1 MPLSVVYVTAS
12 TIRPV
17 GDYYFAKCKINSR
30 SNEIDQLCTDDKG
43 ISMNQFNPLRVLVA
57 EDEES
62 FLIVLTTVL
71 GSTKRFSVYPCEDGE
86 QAVEALKTARFDL
99 VILDYKLPGISGLN
113 VLQWMHEQKM
123 DIPVIMLTGAGSE
136 NIAVEVMKL
145 GAYDYIRKDSF
156 DRHHFPVIV
165 NGVYERYLFRKD
177 KEQRE
182 ARARKLERD
191 IAAFELLSNSL
202 SSFAEDVNATLTTV
216 VQLTDEGEQTL
227 NPLLPPQGK
236 EHLKTYLKK
245 IREEY
250 ATLIAVGQSIV
261 SLSKVVNENYLRM
274 QNMHQSEVEM
284 ISSMKTSSEKTPQT
298 S

>member
-1 MPLSVVYVTAS
+1 
-12 TIRPV
+12 
-17 GDYYFAKCKINSR
+17 
-30 SNEIDQLCTDDKG
+30 
-43 ISMNQFNPLRVLVA
+43 MNQLSPLRVLVA

-62 FLIVLTTVL
+62 FLMVLTSVL
-71 GSTKRFSVYPCEDGE
+71 GSTKRFTVYPCEDGE
-86 QAVEALKTARFDL
+86 QAVGALKSARFDL
-99 VILDYKLPGISGLN
+99 IILDHRLPGMSGLN
-113 VLQWMHEQKM
+113 VLQWIHEQKL
-123 DIPVIMLTGAGSE
+123 DTPVIMLTGAGSE
-136 NIAVEVMKL
+136 NIAVEAMKL

-156 DRHHFPVIV
+156 DRNHFPVIV

-216 VQLTDEGEQTL
+216 VQLTDESEQTL
-227 NPLLPPQGK
+227 HPLLPPQGK
-236 EHLKTYLKK
+236 EHLNTYLKK

-250 ATLIAVGQSIV
+250 KTLIGVGRSIV

-274 QNMHQSEVEM
+274 QSMHRSEVE
-284 ISSMKTSSEKTPQT
+284 IIASLKSPSEKTPQT